1 MSDLGQDIVG
11 SVISHAWNF
20 FKQESEV
27 RKIKAMT
34 PAELATWRQEELQRI
49 HDQAVRTASIH
60 SERELRKLGTT
71 RADSIR
77 KYEVLLRNE
86 RGVLLSQ
93 YLLEGMDVRGLDMS
107 KFRKGSLNQEHIERA
122 IGDQTTKLPPDV
134 VMPPTWQAPA
144 AIGRTVTA

>member
-1 MSDLGQDIVG
+1 MSDLGQDTVG

-107 KFRKGSLNQEHIERA
+107 KFR
-122 IGDQTTKLPPDV
+122 DQTTKLPPDV